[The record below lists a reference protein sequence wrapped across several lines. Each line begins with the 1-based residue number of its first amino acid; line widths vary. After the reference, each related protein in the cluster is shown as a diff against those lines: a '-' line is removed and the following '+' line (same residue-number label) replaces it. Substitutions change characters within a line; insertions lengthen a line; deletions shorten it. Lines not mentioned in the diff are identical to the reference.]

1 MTWSYEGEPSDAD
14 RRTEASLRKLFENDR
29 VAYGFSRF
37 FSLYRYLRKNPPT
50 NPRVLRTTVF
60 LDKAG
65 ILPFF
70 DDHTSK
76 KVCHMWKIIHNPTLF
91 TEYLQKRFK
100 KVKKGG
106 AGIGA
111 RQEEVL
117 DRAIDYAV
125 DKAGDAVESA
135 GITPEAPGIKGTVAK
150 VGSWGTWIATLPMR
164 ILPWI
169 ESNPYIG
176 GPFWKVAID
185 LFLKLV
191 PKIILAI
198 QTVTPIIALPLMPVF
213 GLGFVVESISFVI
226 TTFLGLTTMFLSL
239 ALGKVGSAFLAF
251 LGLVP
256 FIGSFLR
263 LGVTNILGLYTDIE
277 DELPTIGK
285 LPIVGPLVYKEP
297 VPVEQQENVGPQP
310 APEATGGEQRPE
322 RGGGRTRRQRR
333 RRGTYKKSA

>member
-37 FSLYRYLRKNPPT
+37 FSLYQYLRKNPPT
-50 NPRVLRTTVF
+50 NPRILRSTVF

-65 ILPFF
+65 VLPFF
-70 DDHTSK
+70 DEHTSK
-76 KVCHMWKIIHNPTLF
+76 RVCHMWKIIHNPTLF

-100 KVKKGG
+100 KVKRGG
-106 AGIGA
+106 AAVGPK
-111 RQEEVL
+111 QEEVL
-117 DRAIDYAV
+117 DRAVNYAIE
-125 DKAGDAVESA
+125 KAEIAVETA
-135 GITPEAPGIKGTVAK
+135 GIAPGAPGIKGTIGT
-150 VGSWGTWIATLPMR
+150 VGSWAGWLASLPMR
-164 ILPWI
+164 IVPWI

-176 GPFWKVAID
+176 GPYWTVAID

-198 QTVTPIIALPLMPVF
+198 QTVTPIIALPLMPIF
-213 GLGFVVESISFVI
+213 GLGFVVQSASFVI
-226 TTFLGLTTMFLSL
+226 TTFLGLSTMFLSL

-256 FIGSFLR
+256 FVGSFLR

-277 DELPTIGK
+277 EELPTIGK

-297 VPVEQQENVGPQP
+297 VPVEQQENVGPAPGEQP
-310 APEATGGEQRPE
+310 GGTTGGR
-322 RGGGRTRRQRR
+322 RTRRRR
-333 RRGTYKKSA
+333 RRGTYKKFA

>member
-37 FSLYRYLRKNPPT
+37 FSLYSYLRKNPPT
-50 NPRVLRTTVF
+50 NPRILRGSIFV
-60 LDKAG
+60 DKAG
-65 ILPFF
+65 VLPFF
-70 DDHTSK
+70 DEPTSK

-100 KVKKGG
+100 KATKGG

-111 RQEEVL
+111 KQEEVL
-117 DRAIDYAV
+117 DRAIDYAI
-125 DKAGDAVESA
+125 DKAEVAVETV

-198 QTVTPIIALPLMPVF
+198 QTITPIIALPLMPIF
-213 GLGFVVESISFVI
+213 GLGFVVQSASMII
-226 TTFLGLTTMFLSL
+226 TTFLGLSTLFLSL

-251 LGLVP
+251 LGLIP
-256 FIGSFLR
+256 FVGSFLR

-297 VPVEQQENVGPQP
+297 APEETIPPPQENVGP
-310 APEATGGEQRPE
+310 AAATGGR
-322 RGGGRTRRQRR
+322 RRTRRQRR